1 VSDIPLEPPTVKA
14 PGIVPAVEDR
24 SYLGY
29 IAAAMASAL
38 AGGFLLAVWMP
49 LAATDTIGPSDRV
62 PWMIQAH
69 GWIQLQGWGGL
80 FVAGMG
86 IRLIPRFA
94 GRKPVPRTVT
104 LPLLAILVVPVALRL
119 VIAPWAS
126 GGLADSGAIAIG
138 VSSAAG
144 QLGVATV
151 LAWTLSKGRK
161 PREPWRYFAWA
172 GTAWWAAWALLSL
185 FFIPYGAAS
194 PPGYLNA
201 LDNDAL
207 LWVVMLGP
215 IGNFIWAVQSRSVPV
230 FFGRKTPSV
239 AKTLA
244 PGVLYNAG
252 AALLVV
258 STADVRSPED
268 WSGAAFVLAGA
279 ALLVLPLLCG
289 SVWGEAKRLRPRA
302 KPAARFVLAANVSAV
317 LAGVLLCSA
326 GLRMLTGDDGS
337 IPVHTRDAARHL
349 FGIGLITMLILGMA
363 RLVAP
368 VFALERTED
377 GVPRA
382 LEGAPFWLLLAALVL
397 RAGSALL
404 AEPLGYESRMH
415 TASLAGLLAWLAI
428 AIFAFSVLRAVRA
441 EPRTKRALE
450 DIAHE
455 ARQRRAAAK

>member
-1 VSDIPLEPPTVKA
+1 MGDIPLEPPTVKA

-29 IAAAMASAL
+29 IAAALASAL

-49 LAATDTIGPSDRV
+49 LAATDSVGPSGRV

-69 GWIQLQGWGGL
+69 GWIQLQGWAGL

-94 GRKPVPRTVT
+94 GRKPVPRVFT
-104 LPLLAILVVPVALRL
+104 LPLLALLVTPVVLRL
-119 VIAPWAS
+119 TVEPWAS
-126 GGLADSGAIAIG
+126 DGLADGGAIAIG

-151 LAWTLSKGRK
+151 LAWTLWKGRK

-172 GTAWWAAWALLSL
+172 GAAWWVAWALLSL
-185 FFIPYGAAS
+185 AFIPRGDAS
-194 PPGYLNA
+194 PAGYLNA

-230 FFGRKTPSV
+230 FFGRKTPNV
-239 AKTLA
+239 AKA
-244 PGVLYNAG
+244 VVPGVASNLG
-252 AALLVV
+252 AVLLVV

-268 WSGAAFVLAGA
+268 WNGAGFVLAGLS
-279 ALLVLPLLCG
+279 LLVLPLLCG
-289 SVWGEAKRLRPRA
+289 SVWGEARRLRPRA
-302 KPAARFVLAANVSAV
+302 KPAARFVLAANASAM
-317 LAGVLLCSA
+317 LAGLLLCFA
-326 GLRMLTGDDGS
+326 GFRMLSGDDGS
-337 IPVHTRDAARHL
+337 MPVHTRDAARHL
-349 FGIGLITMLILGMA
+349 LGIGLITMLILGMA

-368 VFALERTED
+368 VFALERTEE

-382 LEGAPFWLLLAALVL
+382 LERAPFWMLLAALVL
-397 RAGSALL
+397 RVGSALL

-415 TASLAGLLAWLAI
+415 TASLAGLLAWGAI
-428 AIFAFSVLRAVRA
+428 VIFAFSVLRAVRA
-441 EPRTKRALE
+441 EPHTKRALE
-450 DIAHE
+450 QVAHD
-455 ARQRRAAAK
+455 ARQRRAGAK

>member
-1 VSDIPLEPPTVKA
+1 MKGA
-14 PGIVPAVEDR
+14 GIVPAVEDR

-29 IAAAMASAL
+29 IAAALVSAL

-49 LAATDTIGPSDRV
+49 LAATDTIGPAGRV

-69 GWIQLQGWGGL
+69 GWIQLQGWAGM

-94 GRKPVPRTVT
+94 GRKPVSRRVT
-104 LPLLAILVVPVALRL
+104 LPLLIALVIPVTLRL
-119 VIAPWAS
+119 IIEPWAT
-126 GGLADSGAIAIG
+126 GGLADAGAIAIG
-138 VSSAAG
+138 VTSAVG
-144 QLGVATV
+144 QFGVATV

-161 PREPWRYFAWA
+161 PKEPWRYFAWA
-172 GTAWWAAWALLSL
+172 GTAWWAVWALLSL
-185 FFIPYGAAS
+185 SFVPRGAAA

-239 AKTLA
+239 RAVLLPGFAFNLGGGLILLA
-244 PGVLYNAG
+244 IADPETGHLWAG
-252 AALLVV
+252 GGFML
-258 STADVRSPED
+258 S
-268 WSGAAFVLAGA
+268 GA
-279 ALLVLPLLCG
+279 ALLVLPVLCG

-302 KPAARFVLAANVSAV
+302 KPAARFVLAANWSA
-317 LAGVLLCSA
+317 LFA
-326 GLRMLTGDDGS
+326 GLLMIYAGLQTRGAADYTGWS
-337 IPVHTRDAARHL
+337 ATAQRDAARHL
-349 FGIGLITMLILGMA
+349 LGLGLISMLILGMA

-368 VFALERTED
+368 VFALERTEA

-382 LEGAPFWLLLAALVL
+382 LERAPFWLLVSALVL

-415 TASLAGLLAWLAI
+415 TASLAGVLAWAAI
-428 AIFAFSVLRAVRA
+428 AIFAYSVLRAVRA

-450 DIAHE
+450 EIAAN
-455 ARQRRAAAK
+455 ARRRRAADE